1 MFSEKE
7 KSVNTNVHVF
17 HKLLEAANQ
26 GVLLKPILKKFVK
39 FTRKLSCGVLYCGA
53 LVLT

>member
-39 FTRKLSCGVLYCGA
+39 FTRKLPCGVLYCGA
-53 LVLT
+53 